1 MAAVKNLEGCISSKS
16 GTETFDEL
24 RYKLYHSNSVKFDL
38 EKLPPTSTTFSPNID
53 IDPLEYGYLLKD
65 GKFLPDMEW
74 QELPDDFSISC
85 SCLKYIGTNTCP
97 CQRKLIPCCTF

>member
-38 EKLPPTSTTFSPNID
+38 EKLLPTSTGIEKLVKQAYYQCYVWMNAAILPTID
-53 IDPLEYGYLLKD
+53 IDPLEYGYIHT
-65 GKFLPDMEW
+65 P
-74 QELPDDFSISC
+74 I
-85 SCLKYIGTNTCP
+85 
-97 CQRKLIPCCTF
+97 